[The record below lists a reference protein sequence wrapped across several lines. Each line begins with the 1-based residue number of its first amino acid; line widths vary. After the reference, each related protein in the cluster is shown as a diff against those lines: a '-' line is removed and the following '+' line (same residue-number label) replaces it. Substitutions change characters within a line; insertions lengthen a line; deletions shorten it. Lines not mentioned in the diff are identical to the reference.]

1 MIVGLRGTAV
11 LAVSLAA
18 AALTACVGVAPQASS
33 QHAAPPQTVAQ
44 QIPPLTVL
52 PVGQAMLVK
61 AAVASRSVAGG
72 DVPGA
77 APAAAGGDVD
87 GAVAP
92 SAGRAML
99 PAGWAPWTIHPSKK
113 KTRYHLEMLEG
124 RMALRADADSSA
136 SGLITALSID
146 PSRQPVLTWR
156 WRVDSL
162 VDGAD
167 NTDRYAEDAP
177 VRVVLAFEGDKRTLP
192 FRDQLFFEQVKLLA
206 GRDLPYATL
215 MYIWENRKP
224 VGSVIRNPN
233 TDRVRKIVVAS
244 GPAGVRRW
252 LEFRRNIVEDY
263 RLAYGKPPP
272 GRLVGVAILT
282 DTDNTRQKVTAWY
295 GDITL
300 TR

>member
-1 MIVGLRGTAV
+1 MALRAATMVVCA
-11 LAVSLAA
+11 AATLAA
-18 AALTACVGVAPQASS
+18 CAGVTPQAD
-33 QHAAPPQTVAQ
+33 PPDRTPTPVATADAGPALQ
-44 QIPPLTVL
+44 QVPPLTAQPGDPAAFVKTVATL
-52 PVGQAMLVK
+52 P
-61 AAVASRSVAGG
+61 AAGEGAQG
-72 DVPGA
+72 DPA
-77 APAAAGGDVD
+77 APVRS
-87 GAVAP
+87 P
-92 SAGRAML
+92 LL
-99 PAGWAPWTIHPSKK
+99 PPGWAPWTIHPSKK
-113 KTRYHLEMLEG
+113 STRYRLEMLDG

-136 SGLITALSID
+136 SGLITRLSID
-146 PSRQPVLTWR
+146 PNRQPVLSWR
-156 WRVDSL
+156 WRIDSL
-162 VDGAD
+162 VSGAD

-177 VRVVLAFEGDKRTLP
+177 VRVVLAFDGDKRTLP

-206 GRDLPYATL
+206 GREMPYATL

-224 VGSVIRNPN
+224 VGAVIRNPN

-244 GPAGVRRW
+244 GPAGVRKW

-263 RLAYGKPPP
+263 KLAFGKPPP